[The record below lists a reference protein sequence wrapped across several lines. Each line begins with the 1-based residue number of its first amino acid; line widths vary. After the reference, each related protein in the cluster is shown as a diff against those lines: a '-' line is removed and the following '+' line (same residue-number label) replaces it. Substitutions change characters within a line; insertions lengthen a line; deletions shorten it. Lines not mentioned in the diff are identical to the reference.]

1 MGSAVTAIS
10 DTRTWLETA
19 GGRVYAITH
28 GGDEAAFAEIARQD
42 AELSRA
48 VASLNLDRMSRG
60 LQPLDADRARVA
72 VAPRPV
78 TEISGDAPGL
88 VSALSRDP
96 RWRWSWAPE
105 PRNPAP
111 DGVVWSGTVG

>member
-1 MGSAVTAIS
+1 MTAIS

-28 GGDEAAFAEIARQD
+28 GGDGPAFDRLAREDDEIN
-42 AELSRA
+42 RA

-60 LQPLDADRARVA
+60 LPALEADRARVA
-72 VAPRPV
+72 CQPRPV

-111 DGVVWSGTVG
+111 DGVAWSGTVG